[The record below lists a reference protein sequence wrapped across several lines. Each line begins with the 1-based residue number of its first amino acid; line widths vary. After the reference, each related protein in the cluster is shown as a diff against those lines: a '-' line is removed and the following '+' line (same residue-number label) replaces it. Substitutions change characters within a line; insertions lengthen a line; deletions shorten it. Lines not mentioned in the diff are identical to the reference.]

1 MLCSP
6 KFERPEEHV
15 SVKPTDLRPVD
26 SLEVQVLVDN
36 VMDIL
41 SSVPDCVTSEIPN
54 LINAGAKELG
64 GSCLCCGAW
73 GLSLAIRTVIDGQSK
88 TLLFD
93 SGPEAYALERNAA
106 RLGFEF
112 GKVDCAAISHGHFDH
127 AGGMKKAVELITSA
141 NSGAKVPVHV
151 NPGMFYKRADSD
163 SPDGSYLPL
172 EDVPSLEDLDRA
184 GAAVVNSFEPRLVL
198 GDTAYISGEIPRV
211 TQYEKG
217 LPTQVRLDGEGNWI
231 PDPLQ
236 LDERYVAVNVKDLG
250 LVVFSA
256 CSHSG
261 IVNVLT
267 DAASIADPIPLYAA
281 MGGLH
286 LSGPTYEPLIAQTVE
301 DIAQFNLKR
310 LVVGHCTGWR
320 ALKALVEAFGDAVIP
335 EAVGHTHHFGGD
347 AG

>member
-1 MLCSP
+1 
-6 KFERPEEHV
+6 
-15 SVKPTDLRPVD
+15 
-26 SLEVQVLVDN
+26 
-36 VMDIL
+36 
-41 SSVPDCVTSEIPN
+41 
-54 LINAGAKELG
+54 
-64 GSCLCCGAW
+64 
-73 GLSLAIRTVIDGQSK
+73 
-88 TLLFD
+88 
-93 SGPEAYALERNAA
+93 
-106 RLGFEF
+106 
-112 GKVDCAAISHGHFDH
+112 
-127 AGGMKKAVELITSA
+127 
-141 NSGAKVPVHV
+141 
-151 NPGMFYKRADSD
+151 
-163 SPDGSYLPL
+163 
-172 EDVPSLEDLDRA
+172 
-184 GAAVVNSFEPRLVL
+184 
-198 GDTAYISGEIPRV
+198 
-211 TQYEKG
+211 
-217 LPTQVRLDGEGNWI
+217 LDGEGNWI

-236 LDERYVAVNVKDLG
+236 LDERYVAVTVKDLG

-267 DAASIADPIPLYAA
+267 DAASISDPIPLYAA